1 MASKTRLFIA
11 STTLVFAVTPLN
23 SQSQSL
29 GDLLKLVSNGNSANE
44 LISAFKS
51 ISEATL
57 GRIEDGAAPENA
69 DGKVILYKTATCP
82 HCKRAIAYMRNQSVP
97 FVARDIEKDASS
109 RAEFAR
115 LKGPGVPFI
124 VFGEKTM
131 AGFDEAK
138 FERNYAEFKAAKASQ
153 GATASGAPPINS
165 AGIQSGDVLLGK
177 IPGVVVYSRPE
188 KSEKIAVL
196 AKNDE
201 VIFMGDESGGFY
213 RVTTPKGEGWIDK
226 LLVKKQ

>member
-1 MASKTRLFIA
+1 MKPTRLA
-11 STTLVFAVTPLN
+11 CLLFAVTPLN

-29 GDLLKLVSNGNSANE
+29 GDLLKLVSSGSSANE

-51 ISEATL
+51 ISQATL
-57 GRIEDGAAPENA
+57 GRIENGAAPENA
-69 DGKVILYKTATCP
+69 DGKVVVYKTATCP
-82 HCKRAIAYMRNQSVP
+82 HCKRAIAYMRDQNIP

-115 LKGPGVPFI
+115 LKGVGVPFI

-131 AGFDEAK
+131 TGFDEAK
-138 FERNYAEFKAAKASQ
+138 FEKNYAEFSAAKSPL
-153 GATASGAPPINS
+153 GPTTNGSPPINN
-165 AGIQSGDVLLGK
+165 AGVQSGDVLLGK

-196 AKNDE
+196 AKTDE
-201 VIFMGDESGGFY
+201 VIFMGDESAGFY